1 MMQFKGFKP
10 EANKRIAV
18 KLGYGG
24 DMSGFNTYLKNNP
37 DKQKQ
42 MNMYTNKAIQMVQG
56 GYIKHLSGGGD
67 SSISPKQK
75 KYSKYAKDAI
85 KMAQGT
91 IPVNLEYDYNGD
103 GKVDLADAQSLLR
116 IGTGMMGDE
125 EFEIANP
132 AKYAMDIEEYAK
144 SKGYNITNPSDAE
157 IKEIQDNF
165 AQYETDFES
174 GAVDYYGASP
184 TDTATT
190 TTDNVQT
197 TTTAN
202 TTGTQTQ
209 SSSNTQG
216 TPISQ
221 SDWIAANR
229 PTGDAAADNWDAG
242 AGVAAYNS
250 YLENFNST
258 NNTGTDTGT
267 DTGTGTGTGTGTDT
281 GTGTGTG
288 TDTGTTDVTIDDPI
302 PVPDNTIA
310 QETVDR
316 YLDPKLPEGGKV
328 DAVGTVITEGQIID
342 DGTGQVTGD
351 VKVDMPD
358 AVDSTQVDAPV
369 KTDAATVD
377 ATTVVDDVKKETDK
391 LKPVEGTV
399 DPRAEVE
406 AETETETLVSDVK
419 AAEGEAILIDEESI
433 PERKLDPDEI
443 VTGVV
448 DPTKAAQFTEQIA
461 AAQATPTIKATVQG
475 QLTEL
480 MAGFEDGKTP
490 SWAAGAMRAVTGAMA
505 ARGLGASSM
514 AGQAMVQAAME
525 SALPIASADA
535 STFAQFEAQNLS
547 NRQARAMLSAEQRA
561 KFMGQKFDQDFQA
574 KVMNA
579 SKISDIANMNF
590 TAQQQV
596 MLENSKIANT
606 INLQNLNN
614 NQAVVMANAAA
625 LANLDIANLNN
636 RQQAAVQNAQ
646 NFMTM
651 DMANLDRQQQT
662 AIFKSQQN
670 IQALF
675 TDQAAIN
682 AAKQFNAT
690 SQNQTDQFFA
700 NLKTQTELS
709 NAANKDAMARFN
721 AGETNAAKKYNADI
735 KNQREQF
742 NASNSLVIAQNNVAW
757 RRSVAAADTEA
768 INRAN
773 ELNAKSVLDIS
784 NKAYDN
790 LWQYYGD
797 SMDYAF
803 KAANNMADRHHSLA
817 LQHLKNDALAA
828 ENAYKQSSANS
839 AVFGQFISSLFTG
852 GWGTLFG

>member
-10 EANKRIAV
+10 EAAKRIAV

-56 GYIKHLSGGGD
+56 GYVKNYSHGGFA
-67 SSISPKQK
+67 S
-75 KYSKYAKDAI
+75 YSDWVSRNTPANMGGMQEDNWLAGGARRAYNKAKR
-85 KMAQGT
+85 
-91 IPVNLEYDYNGD
+91 EYDNTQHSTNNNNTSNNNTQTNTNTINTNTT
-103 GKVDLADAQSLLR
+103 DA
-116 IGTGMMGDE
+116 G
-125 EFEIANP
+125 
-132 AKYAMDIEEYAK
+132 
-144 SKGYNITNPSDAE
+144 
-157 IKEIQDNF
+157 
-165 AQYETDFES
+165 
-174 GAVDYYGASP
+174 
-184 TDTATT
+184 TT
-190 TTDNVQT
+190 TTDTGTADTGTTYGGYNFGSGFMSPDEIGTPGVFGQDNVQA

-216 TPISQ
+216 TPMSI
-221 SDWIAANR
+221 SDWINANR
-229 PTGDAAADNWDAG
+229 PAGGAAADNWDAG
-242 AGVAAYNS
+242 AGVAAYNR
-250 YLENFNST
+250 YLDNFEQQA
-258 NNTGTDTGT
+258 
-267 DTGTGTGTGTGTDT
+267 GTGTGTGTDT

-288 TDTGTTDVTIDDPI
+288 TNTGTGTDTGTGTGADTGTTDVTIDDPI

-377 ATTVVDDVKKETDK
+377 ATTVADDVKKETDK

-406 AETETETLVSDVK
+406 AETATETLVSDVK

-490 SWAAGAMRAVTGAMA
+490 SWAAGAIRAVTGAMA

-547 NRQARAMLSAEQRA
+547 NRQARAMLAAEQRA

-606 INLQNLNN
+606 INLQNLSNK
-614 NQAVVMANAAA
+614 QAVVMANAAA

-803 KAANNMADRHHSLA
+803 KAANNMADRHHQLA

-852 GWGTLFG
+852 GWGT